1 MNMKRKTKMKKSGL
15 LVVVIILILFG
26 GGIYYLSNQKDEG
39 KSLFPK
45 KEEKEITDFENISLA
60 DAEEYAK
67 KKKYE
72 VKKTYDYDDTIEK
85 DKIISG
91 NLENNVLN
99 LVVSEGS
106 IPIEIFKEKKVNEL
120 GKVPIMMYHGIV
132 NTTTNK
138 YTGGNVDKDGYN
150 RTSSAFAKDLEMYYE
165 KGYRMIRLED
175 YINGVIDVELGLS
188 PIILTFDDGNENNF
202 KVTKKNEDGT
212 LEFDPNSAIGVLE
225 EFKKKHQDAKATAT
239 FFLNGGLCN
248 QPQYNEDIVKWLVE
262 NGYDVGNH
270 TISHVDFTKIGNEK
284 TKEEVGKLYQKLDNI
299 IPDKYVHIIALPF
312 GSPYKKSHSNYP
324 YIIEGE
330 YNGYKYHSDAG
341 LRVGWEPEVSPFN
354 KEFDTSFLKRVRA
367 YDNNGKEFDIQ
378 MTFNLLEKNRFISDG
393 NKKLLTIPESLEGK
407 LKENNLKLITY

>member
-91 NLENNVLN
+91 NLEDNVLN

-106 IPIEIFKEKKVNEL
+106 IPVETFKEKKVNEL

-150 RTSSAFAKDLEMYYE
+150 RTSSAFAKDLERYYE
-165 KGYRMIRLED
+165 KGYRIIRRED
-175 YINGVIDVELGLS
+175 YINGIIDVELGLS

-202 KVTKKNEDGT
+202 KVTKKNEDGS
-212 LEFDPNSAIGVLE
+212 LEFDENSAIGVLE
-225 EFKKKHQDAKATAT
+225 EFKKKHPDANATAT

-248 QPQYNEDIVKWLVE
+248 QPKYNEDIVKWLVE

-270 TISHVDFTKIGNEK
+270 TISHVDFTKIGIEK

-312 GSPYKKSHSNYP
+312 GSPYKKSHANYS

-367 YDNNGKEFDIQ
+367 YDIRGQ
-378 MTFNLLEKNRFISDG
+378 TR
-393 NKKLLTIPESLEGK
+393 P
-407 LKENNLKLITY
+407 